1 MVYRT
6 RSRPNDTTLGSKAIE
21 SHSVEEILQSDYES
35 SLSDVE
41 DVPMPSRSKV
51 TNSNRN
57 PNQKVLEI
65 EAPPAETVRQS
76 APRRSS
82 STTRK
87 RVTKSQVTTDNSVQ
101 LGNSATNKR
110 SSRTRRASPP
120 TDTNV
125 EDPLVDTNI
134 ATSDDKI
141 MSNEEAMKQQS
152 PQTQA
157 EKPTSFE
164 EDVVDYELTS
174 EEGEVHEDIDPQ
186 LQWSDGHDDTSLTAE
201 PLTQKQL
208 WEERVIREG
217 MFHQHFT

>member
-1 MVYRT
+1 
-6 RSRPNDTTLGSKAIE
+6 
-21 SHSVEEILQSDYES
+21 
-35 SLSDVE
+35 
-41 DVPMPSRSKV
+41 MPSRSKV
-51 TNSNRN
+51 TNSNKN

-65 EAPPAETVRQS
+65 EAPPAETARQS

-87 RVTKSQVTTDNSVQ
+87 RVTKNQVTTDNSVQ
-101 LGNSATNKR
+101 LGNSATTKR

-120 TDTNV
+120 GNTNV
-125 EDPLVDTNI
+125 EDPLVDTDI

-141 MSNEEAMKQQS
+141 MSKEEATKQQS
-152 PQTQA
+152 PQPQA

>member
-1 MVYRT
+1 MVYET
-6 RSRPNDTTLGSKAIE
+6 RSKPIKQTSSKAIE
-21 SHSVEEILQSDYES
+21 SHSVEETLQSDPES

-57 PNQKVLEI
+57 PTQKVLEI

-76 APRRSS
+76 APRRDSS
-82 STTRK
+82 IARK

-120 TDTNV
+120 GNTNV

-141 MSNEEAMKQQS
+141 MSKEEATKQQS
-152 PQTQA
+152 PQ
-157 EKPTSFE
+157 P
-164 EDVVDYELTS
+164 
-174 EEGEVHEDIDPQ
+174 
-186 LQWSDGHDDTSLTAE
+186 SLLLSRRMWLITN
-201 PLTQKQL
+201 
-208 WEERVIREG
+208 
-217 MFHQHFT
+217 